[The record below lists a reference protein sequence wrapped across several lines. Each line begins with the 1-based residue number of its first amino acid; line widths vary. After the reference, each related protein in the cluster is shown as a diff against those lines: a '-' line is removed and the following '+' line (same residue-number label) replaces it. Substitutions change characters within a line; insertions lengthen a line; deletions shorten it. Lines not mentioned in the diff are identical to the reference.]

1 MDWKHKIQIWRKNIK
16 FVPERE
22 MNEIEVL
29 FHFSSC
35 YKAFNSKNIYQHL
48 PTFNGRKENTKGNV
62 AGDL

>member
-1 MDWKHKIQIWRKNIK
+1 
-16 FVPERE
+16 

-48 PTFNGRKENTKGNV
+48 PTFNGKKENTKGNI
-62 AGDL
+62 ASDLLMILRWKRPLVNLTNSLF